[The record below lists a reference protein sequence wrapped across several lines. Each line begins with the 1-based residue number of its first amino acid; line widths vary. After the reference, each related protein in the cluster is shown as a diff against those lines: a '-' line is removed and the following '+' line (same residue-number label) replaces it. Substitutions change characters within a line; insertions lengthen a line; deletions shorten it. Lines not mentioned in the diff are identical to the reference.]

1 MGRRVDRKTAD
12 GAESK
17 MNLRSLLSES
27 VRPLILGHQNADPD
41 AVCAMIALSTL
52 YRAINPTGT
61 PILLADDLSRLSH
74 QVIDTFASGVPIL
87 ETSED
92 VGDLVILVDMN
103 STFQLGT
110 RLQKIPQDPSR
121 TVILDHHEYN
131 PEVEALSEH
140 RLVKSDRSSTCE
152 IMADIFEEEMIRIDP
167 TTANLLLTGILFDT
181 RRFYFADTK
190 TFQTAIRLIEYG
202 ADYERCIKALLM
214 RPDRSERIA
223 RLKAAGR
230 IKIHTI
236 GDWVLATSTISAF
249 EASVCRALIEMGAD
263 VAIVGGSPSKNVVRV
278 SSRSTRE
285 FSAATSV
292 NLGKDVMEPLGEI
305 IGGKGGGHANAAGA
319 NGTKGLEEAI
329 VKSVELIRTIIERAH
344 EHSSE
349 S

>member
-1 MGRRVDRKTAD
+1 MK
-12 GAESK
+12 
-17 MNLRSLLSES
+17 LRSLLSES
-27 VRPLILGHQNADPD
+27 VKPLILGHQNADPD

-52 YRAINPTGT
+52 YRIVHPAGT

-74 QVIDTFASGVPIL
+74 QVIDAFTSGVSIL
-87 ETSED
+87 ETSEV
-92 VGDLVILVDMN
+92 VGDLVILVDTN
-103 STFQLGT
+103 SIFQLGPK
-110 RLQKIPQDPSR
+110 LQKIPQDPSK
-121 TVILDHHEYN
+121 TIIIDHHEYN
-131 PEVEALSEH
+131 PEVETLSEH
-140 RLVKSDRSSTCE
+140 RLVMSDRSSTCE
-152 IMADIFEEEMIRIDP
+152 IIVGIFEEEMIHIDP
-167 TTANLLLTGILFDT
+167 ATANLLLTGIIFDT
-181 RRFYFADTK
+181 RRFYFADIK
-190 TFQTAIRLIEYG
+190 TLQTAIRLIEYG

-249 EASVCRALIEMGAD
+249 EASVCRALIDMGAD
-263 VAIVGGSPSKNVVRV
+263 AAIVGGSPSKGVVRV

-292 NLGKDVMEPLGEI
+292 NLGKDVMEPLGDI

-329 VKSVELIRTIIERAH
+329 VKSVEMIRTIIERA
-344 EHSSE
+344 
-349 S
+349 